1 MARLHLLL
9 AVLLAAVVVV
19 VSASPNPHAESKAAL
34 CCRKRP
40 SLPRSFSHPHLPRDL
55 RFCRVAPRM
64 WLLRSQVLSPAEVE
78 AEAVLPPAAATA
90 AAPEEEGLLPE
101 AAS

>member
-1 MARLHLLL
+1 
-9 AVLLAAVVVV
+9 
-19 VSASPNPHAESKAAL
+19 
-34 CCRKRP
+34 
-40 SLPRSFSHPHLPRDL
+40 
-55 RFCRVAPRM
+55 M

-101 AAS
+101 AAREGVRQTPRQGLRAASAAG